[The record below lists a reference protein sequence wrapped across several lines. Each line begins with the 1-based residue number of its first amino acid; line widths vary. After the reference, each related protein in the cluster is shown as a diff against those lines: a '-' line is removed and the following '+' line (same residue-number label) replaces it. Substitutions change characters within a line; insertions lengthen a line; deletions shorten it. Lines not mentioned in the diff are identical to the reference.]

1 MISETFGPTPTDMPI
16 HDWLRQVHVAFAPD
30 GTSPLLEETLSGMR
44 RHFDRHGHVVQETPN
59 DQTDVIVTT
68 AALGDLVHW
77 RRALIFSARQR
88 YKLDHTPVFVTV
100 VHARPGQWQALLS
113 RFSHALEK
121 AAVDPADYDFPGLS
135 PQAYMVLHEQG
146 RRGGPILAA
155 ERLVQAQIKSIRVLL
170 VIGEDQPQLAYHF
183 DLVGAHPASDGRDRA
198 RFYDDIVL
206 RLVTSL
212 SAQEVN
218 HHVTVGDQVDRVAW
232 DRLVTPAAMCNAA
245 QEFGRRSF
253 FTDTVHIANL
263 VQVPSVSSSVASQ
276 YSEGCFATWDPQL
289 SALIATMT
297 GSARPVDKKAITEDD
312 LAVIVGVRPDHMGA
326 LVRAVEGKHNDP
338 PSTEA
343 VELYDMDDG
352 LPRIDLG
359 PEWGLQNNVPVIR
372 SKLHGH
378 RGIRAYDPHTV
389 EYVPMAA
396 PYFNY
401 LVTCGTGAQAAGVKD
416 AFGRSRALRNPEDPR
431 QIVFTIL
438 PGHGIILVEKW
449 VPDKVPFQVL
459 WEAMDTGQVQIDSYV
474 PQGPMAYLPD
484 KTGMIVLS

>member
-1 MISETFGPTPTDMPI
+1 
-16 HDWLRQVHVAFAPD
+16 V
-30 GTSPLLEETLSGMR
+30 
-44 RHFDRHGHVVQETPN
+44 
-59 DQTDVIVTT
+59 
-68 AALGDLVHW
+68 
-77 RRALIFSARQR
+77 
-88 YKLDHTPVFVTV
+88 
-100 VHARPGQWQALLS
+100 
-113 RFSHALEK
+113 
-121 AAVDPADYDFPGLS
+121 
-135 PQAYMVLHEQG
+135 
-146 RRGGPILAA
+146 
-155 ERLVQAQIKSIRVLL
+155 RL
-170 VIGEDQPQLAYHF
+170 
-183 DLVGAHPASDGRDRA
+183 
-198 RFYDDIVL
+198 YDDIAL

-218 HHVTVGDQVDRVAW
+218 HHVTVGDQVDRATW
-232 DRLVTPAAMCNAA
+232 DRLTTPAAMGHAA

-253 FTDTVHIANL
+253 FTDTVRIANL

-289 SALIATMT
+289 GALIATVT

-352 LPRIDLG
+352 LPWVNPGAGWDLSAK
-359 PEWGLQNNVPVIR
+359 VPVMR

-378 RGIRAYDPHTV
+378 RGMGSYDPRVV

-401 LVTCGTGAQAAGVKD
+401 LVTCGTGAQAVGVKA
-416 AFGRSRALRNPEDPR
+416 AFGRSQALRNPDDPR

-438 PGHGIILVEKW
+438 PGHGLILVEKW
-449 VPDKVPFQVL
+449 VPGKVPFQVL
-459 WEAMDTGQVQIDSYV
+459 WEAMDSGQVQIDSYV

-484 KTGMIVLS
+484 QIGRLVLS